1 MPGLPPPYPPAAED
15 PATPPPVPMVPRGP
29 LQSPALPAIARRLRL
44 CSSLS
49 GRFRVPHCGGGAHGL
64 SMETTLPRR
73 GDQNLGRLLADL
85 GRLTPTLYLPR
96 ARESL
101 LTMVAAS
108 RLPGGWR
115 RREEVL
121 LLTARLLGGRCKRTC
136 GTGADAAPYI
146 QPGHHGDGPG
156 PFPVG
161 PDPSVCPEKPRLES
175 GDWCKRHGMR

>member
-1 MPGLPPPYPPAAED
+1 MPALPPPYPPAAED

-121 LLTARLLGGRCKRTC
+121 LLTARLLGGRCKENLRHWGGC
-136 GTGADAAPYI
+136 GSLYTARSPWGWAGAFSCWSRPLCLPREAATG
-146 QPGHHGDGPG
+146 
-156 PFPVG
+156 
-161 PDPSVCPEKPRLES
+161 E
-175 GDWCKRHGMR
+175 W